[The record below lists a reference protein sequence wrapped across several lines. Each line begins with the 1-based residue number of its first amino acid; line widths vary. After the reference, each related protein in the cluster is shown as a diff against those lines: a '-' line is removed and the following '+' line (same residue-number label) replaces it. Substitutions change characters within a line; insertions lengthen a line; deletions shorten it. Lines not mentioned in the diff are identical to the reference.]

1 MIANNFEISVKGRWV
16 SVPALDVNG
25 NTIVVGG
32 RWLKVA
38 AIHDEE
44 WLEHEIEDPEL
55 CMKTLK
61 EHRSQGVRADIFTFA
76 QKLPATSPKYKYSMG
91 RDSIAAVRTT
101 SFKEWWEKLPQE
113 SRKNVRRSQKRGVA
127 VGVKQFDDDLVRA
140 IREVN
145 NDSPVRQKVLNVHY
159 GKTLDQVR
167 RDYSSFLERS
177 DFICANLGSEVI
189 GFLKLVYRE
198 EVASILN
205 LTPKPSHYDKRPANA
220 LIAKAVELCEAKGIS
235 YLTYGRFNY
244 GNKGDSPLR
253 EFKIRNGFSETLV
266 PRFYIPLTT
275 WGSLCMRLGLHRGP
289 LGILPHGVITIGVN
303 ARARW
308 YSLQNLLS
316 RCSSMPERPN
326 RNRQMECSNP
336 PAGSNL

>member
-159 GKTLDQVR
+159 GKTLDQVSR
-167 RDYSSFLERS
+167 AER
-177 DFICANLGSEVI
+177 L
-189 GFLKLVYRE
+189 
-198 EVASILN
+198 
-205 LTPKPSHYDKRPANA
+205 H
-220 LIAKAVELCEAKGIS
+220 
-235 YLTYGRFNY
+235 
-244 GNKGDSPLR
+244 LR
-253 EFKIRNGFSETLV
+253 KSGE
-266 PRFYIPLTT
+266 
-275 WGSLCMRLGLHRGP
+275 
-289 LGILPHGVITIGVN
+289 
-303 ARARW
+303 
-308 YSLQNLLS
+308 
-316 RCSSMPERPN
+316 
-326 RNRQMECSNP
+326 
-336 PAGSNL
+336 